1 MYLAYIFHKK
11 IKNIPLQLII
21 VCISKYSS
29 LILSNAGFMAG
40 SLAPQIARA
49 ILVRSQIQA

>member
-11 IKNIPLQLII
+11 IKNIPIQLII
-21 VCISKYSS
+21 VCIFNYFS
-29 LILSNAGFMAG
+29 LILSTADFMAG
-40 SLAPQIARA
+40 SFAPQIARA